1 MLAVPVPVVAGINGA
16 CVGVGLGLVLAGG
29 IRVAAAG
36 AKLGTA
42 FTGIGLS
49 SDSALASRLVAC
61 PSVSRATELL
71 LFPEPFSA
79 ETALRWG
86 LVHRVVEPG
95 RVLAEA

>member
-1 MLAVPVPVVAGINGA
+1 
-16 CVGVGLGLVLAGG
+16 
-29 IRVAAAG
+29 
-36 AKLGTA
+36 
-42 FTGIGLS
+42 
-49 SDSALASRLVAC
+49 
-61 PSVSRATELL
+61 VSRATELL